1 MIPSRHQVQANLE
14 FRGCFF
20 ASWCWWSQCVLS
32 WQWLWAQQNRPLKSE
47 WINHFEGMLTSTV
60 PCRMCE
66 NPREETIVVYKGPRE
81 MSEDTQKEGKKEK
94 KKSEGF

>member
-1 MIPSRHQVQANLE
+1 
-14 FRGCFF
+14 
-20 ASWCWWSQCVLS
+20 
-32 WQWLWAQQNRPLKSE
+32 
-47 WINHFEGMLTSTV
+47 MLTSTV

-94 KKSEGF
+94 KRVKAFKLYMLEFSLNQKVLQKNISPLL